1 MRKTALKGV
10 SESVSNYM
18 TDISGLVSLS
28 PQTAKNSTSRA
39 NNTELKMEDFLTL
52 MIVQLQ
58 NQTMDDTAD
67 TSEMLNQMV
76 QMQMISAMT
85 NMTDATLMSYA
96 GSLVGKEVTI
106 GIVNGNQLEERVI
119 TVIGTGV
126 SNGEQ
131 VIFGDDGNT
140 YALSQIMAVG
150 RLPEIE
156 EPEIPEEPGDADQP
170 SDSTDRPV
178 NPEGQTEDTPET
190 DKQNTVHS
198 VEAVSGT

>member
-58 NQTMDDTAD
+58 NQTM
-67 TSEMLNQMV
+67 V
-76 QMQMISAMT
+76 QMQMITAMT